1 MIMRRRPSARL
12 LIINDAGSVL
22 LFRYTHRTGP
32 LTGDDYW
39 ATPGGGVEP
48 GESYQQAAIRE
59 LREETGL
66 IRTSIGDAVTDREQV
81 VRMPDGEYVICCE
94 KYFVVHANELALS
107 DTSWTEIENEVI
119 ADMRWWSETDLR
131 SATDTVWPENL
142 DRILAT
148 TQQTPSRER

>member
-1 MIMRRRPSARL
+1 MRRRPSARL
-12 LIINDAGSVL
+12 LIINDAGCVF

-32 LTGDDYW
+32 LAGDDYW

-48 GESYQQAAIRE
+48 GESYEQAAIRE

-66 IRTSIGDAVTDREQV
+66 IRASIDDAVADREQV
-81 VRMPDGEYVICCE
+81 VRMPDGEYVVCCE
-94 KYFVVHANELALS
+94 RYFVVRANELALT

-119 ADMRWWSETDLR
+119 ADMRWWSEAELR

-142 DRILAT
+142 DVMLAPT
-148 TQQTPSRER
+148 HQTPLRQR

>member
-1 MIMRRRPSARL
+1 MRRRPSARL
-12 LIINDAGSVL
+12 LIINDAGCVL

-32 LTGDDYW
+32 LVGDDYW

-48 GESYQQAAIRE
+48 GESYEQAAIRE

-66 IRTSIGDAVTDREQV
+66 IRAGIGDAVADREQI

-94 KYFVVHANELALS
+94 TYFVVRANELALADAAWTALES
-107 DTSWTEIENEVI
+107 DVI
-119 ADMRWWSETDLR
+119 SDMRWWSEAELL

-142 DRILAT
+142 HHMLVEAL
-148 TQQTPSRER
+148 